1 MKVYGTNVSAAAG
14 VVCLAVLG
22 WSQAGPQRAEF
33 AGKVTAVDAAA
44 GQVTVQS
51 SKGQSIVA
59 TASEKTAVLHAV
71 PGETD
76 PRKWPRMQTGAI
88 STGDEVVVFYRGALD
103 QKPLFATT
111 LVVRTKGDLAQLAE
125 KELADW
131 RTRGTR
137 GIVDATDPAAN
148 TITLKVGQRTVT
160 VRASDKTKWHRYSPD
175 SPKPADATPSS
186 LAEIHV
192 GDQVNVLGNHAEDG
206 SVAAEVIY
214 SGAFRQLAA
223 TIISIDSAKG
233 EMQVKD
239 LATKKALTIR
249 ITPESTM
256 KKLPDQLA
264 EMLARRYRGGG
275 RGAGMGGG
283 RGMGTGG
290 GMRGETAGGM
300 PGNGAP
306 EGARGGPGMGR
317 GGDLNA
323 MLDHLPALP
332 LAELK
337 PKDAIMI
344 SATAGSD
351 PSRVT
356 VIMLLA
362 GVEPILTAAPSAT
375 RDIMSG
381 WNLGGGGEGAGEGN

>member
-22 WSQAGPQRAEF
+22 WSQAAPQRAEF

-44 GQVTVQS
+44 GQITVQS

-59 TASEKTAVLHAV
+59 TASEKTAILHAV
-71 PGETD
+71 PGEND

-88 STGDEVVVFYRGALD
+88 SNGDEVVVYYRGALD
-103 QKPLFATT
+103 QKPLTATT
-111 LVVRTKGDLAQLAE
+111 LVVRTKDDLAQLAQ

-131 RTRGTR
+131 KARGTR
-137 GIVDATDPAAN
+137 GIVDATDAAAN
-148 TITLKVGQRTVT
+148 TITLKAGQRTVT
-160 VRASDKTKWHRYSPD
+160 VRASEKTKWHRYSPD

-186 LAEIHV
+186 LAEV
-192 GDQVNVLGNHAEDG
+192 QPGDQVNVLGNHEPDG
-206 SVAAEVIY
+206 SIAAEVIY

-223 TIISIDSAKG
+223 TIVSIDAAKG

-256 KKLPDQLA
+256 KKLPDEVA

-283 RGMGTGG
+283 RGPGMGG
-290 GMRGETAGGM
+290 GIRGGM
-300 PGNGAP
+300 PGGGPPQGPGGGA
-306 EGARGGPGMGR
+306 PGMGR

-323 MLDHLPALP
+323 MLDHLPAMP
-332 LAELK
+332 LADLK
-337 PKDAIMI
+337 PKDAIMV
-344 SATAGSD
+344 STTAGSD
-351 PSRVT
+351 PNRVT

-362 GVEPILTAAPSAT
+362 GVEPILTAAPTAT

-381 WNLGGGGEGAGEGN
+381 WNLGGGGEGGGEGN